1 MDYTA
6 PFDEI
11 RILAQ
16 EKAEN
21 GKVEGLFKETQQF
34 EELMMMYDCA
44 IRQVKTKLEIL
55 DEEFSVRYRRN
66 PISSIQSRVKSPF
79 SIYRKLKKLGE
90 EPTIRN
96 ISKDA
101 GTAGRS

>member
-55 DEEFSVRYRRN
+55 DRYR
-66 PISSIQSRVKSPF
+66 IETASG
-79 SIYRKLKKLGE
+79 LG
-90 EPTIRN
+90 
-96 ISKDA
+96 
-101 GTAGRS
+101 G